1 MEFRTYSFY
10 DGNAALENEEV
21 LPDRETLREQERME
35 RKYRRRQEE
44 RKRARALRSMRLQA
58 FGFTFAIIALAGL
71 FTGYVHLQN
80 SITRTK
86 NNISS
91 LQEEVTTLKADNAA
105 AKNRISTSLN
115 LNAIKDA
122 AVNNL
127 GMVYADTDQIV
138 YYNME
143 NEDYMN
149 QYEELP

>member
-1 MEFRTYSFY
+1 MEVRTYTFY
-10 DGNAALENEEV
+10 DGNAALETSET
-21 LPDRETLREQERME
+21 LPDRETLREQEKRE
-35 RKYRRRQEE
+35 QRIRRRQEE
-44 RKRARALRSMRLQA
+44 RRRARDMRAMRLQA
-58 FGFTFAIIALAGL
+58 VNFVFAIAVLSGL

-86 NNISS
+86 DHISS

-105 AKNRISTSLN
+105 AKNRIATSLN

-138 YYNME
+138 YYNMPS
-143 NEDYMN
+143 EDYMN